1 MSPAAPPTDVDQI
14 FARVRVVPVVVVE
27 DEAQALALGAAL
39 LDGGLPIAEITFRT
53 AGARAAIAA
62 VTRELPELV
71 TGAGTVI
78 NADQVD
84 QAVDAGARFLV
95 SPGLSVDVVRRAQHH
110 GLPIFPGVATPS
122 DIMAA
127 LALGLDVVKFF
138 PAAINGGVPA
148 IKALSAPFPGL
159 RFVPTGGVSAA
170 NATEYLSVPS
180 VLAVGGSWMVEKSLV
195 EAGDFAEVTR
205 RSARA
210 VALAASLAP
219 GQEAAAPA
227 ADAVPPAP
235 AGPTAPTAP
244 TAPVSAG
251 K

>member
-1 MSPAAPPTDVDQI
+1 MSPAAPPTDLDQL
-14 FARVRVVPVVVVE
+14 FATLRVVPVVVVE

-71 TGAGTVI
+71 TGAGTVV
-78 NADQVD
+78 NTDQVD

-95 SPGLSVDVVRRAQHH
+95 SPGLSADVVRRAQHH

-195 EAGDFAEVTR
+195 EAGDFAEIAR
-205 RSARA
+205 RSAQA

-219 GQEAAAPA
+219 AVPTVSPAPVAGDPAVAAA
-227 ADAVPPAP
+227 
-235 AGPTAPTAP
+235 
-244 TAPVSAG
+244 G

>member
-1 MSPAAPPTDVDQI
+1 MSPAAPPTDLHEL

-62 VTRELPELV
+62 VARELPELV

-78 NADQVD
+78 NAEQVD
-84 QAVDAGARFLV
+84 QAVDAGARFVV
-95 SPGLSVDVVRRAQHH
+95 SPGLSADVVRRAQHH

-138 PAAINGGVPA
+138 PAGINGGVPA

-170 NATEYLSVPS
+170 NATEYLAVSS
-180 VLAVGGSWMVEKSLV
+180 VLAVGGSWMVEKALV

-205 RSARA
+205 RSAQA
-210 VALAASLAP
+210 VALVASAVS
-219 GQEAAAPA
+219 AAPA
-227 ADAVPPAP
+227 TTSASAA
-235 AGPTAPTAP
+235 
-244 TAPVSAG
+244 AG